1 MKFVIA
7 LALVVVGSAYSHDEV
22 FSMFSNFLVEYDKT
36 FTSPEEFNTRM
47 AIFEENLNKIDTMNA
62 LLVAQGNDAV
72 NGVGPFADIT
82 EEEFKATYLM
92 QNYTPAERTEEI
104 VFGGP
109 EENDVDWRQKGA
121 VTAVKDQG
129 QCGSCWAFS
138 ATAAIESYNFLAGK
152 GLIVLSAQQINSCDH
167 RSGGC
172 NGGNTETA
180 YQYVHTAGGQ
190 ESEANYPYTSGHGQ
204 TGTCRFDASKVAARI
219 SGYKPVARSE
229 AALAAALGQG
239 PVSVCLAAD
248 AFQHYTG
255 GILASCPGRVDHCV
269 QAVGY
274 TAEAW
279 LVRNSWS
286 TRWGE
291 QGYIR
296 IKRGAN
302 LCQIASDVTFPT
314 I

>member
-1 MKFVIA
+1 MKSIVA
-7 LALVVVGSAYSHDEV
+7 LALVAVASAYSHDEV
-22 FSMFSNFLVEYDKT
+22 FSMFSTFMVNFDKQYA
-36 FTSPEEFNTRM
+36 SPEEFETRM
-47 AIFEENLNKIDTMNA
+47 AIFEENLNKIDRMNA
-62 LLVAQGNDAV
+62 DLIAQGNDAV
-72 NGVGPFADIT
+72 NGVGPFTDLT

-92 QNYTPAERTEEI
+92 KDYTPFPRTEEL
-104 VFGGP
+104 VYGAP
-109 EENDVDWRQKGA
+109 EADDVDWRQKGA
-121 VTAVKDQG
+121 ITAVKDQG

-152 GLIVLSAQQINSCDH
+152 GLLVLSPQQIVSCDT
-167 RSGGC
+167 RDGGC
-172 NGGNTETA
+172 NGGNTESA

-190 ESEANYPYTSGHGQ
+190 ELEASYPYTSGHGVR
-204 TGTCRFDASKVAARI
+204 GSCRFDPSKIAARI
-219 SGYKPVARSE
+219 TGYRSVARSE
-229 AALAAALGQG
+229 TALAAALNQG

-255 GILASCPGRVDHCV
+255 GILTSCPGRIDHCV

-274 TAEAW
+274 AADHW
-279 LVRNSWS
+279 IVRNSWS

-291 QGYIR
+291 GGYIR

-302 LCQIASDVTFPT
+302 LCQIANDITYPT